1 MKVLYVWI
9 ACFVLIPINWI
20 QSIKYLSYVSMIANV
35 AIVSALIC
43 IFVYDFEEMNDPE
56 GDHEVR
62 LINIPGFPYYF
73 GVAVFIFEGKDA

>member
-1 MKVLYVWI
+1 
-9 ACFVLIPINWI
+9 
-20 QSIKYLSYVSMIANV
+20 MIANV